1 MCLSEAKGMDI
12 IMNYLNKN
20 NRISSVFLKLF
31 IICALLFPV
40 YFSSVSSPYYP
51 EIIISNIF
59 FILCCILIFFTIDKK
74 REYRIFIIL
83 TGAFLLLYNV
93 FFIYYITM
101 RDQWAYDNINVTLA
115 IGGFIIL
122 LTCNTRVF
130 FEKHH
135 IIQFLIVVILI
146 TTVAGIVV
154 FHMGYTSVSLLNGQI
169 IFTPHDP
176 NYYETRF
183 SWFYFHKSQ
192 YCFML
197 LLFISLFVTYR
208 KVFPNRITYYLSL
221 LILLYAIYI
230 SHTYTALFA
239 SLLIFAG
246 CIIDYLRPRL
256 SDIKKRYFLLLIPPF
271 LVALYFVYRMSLE
284 RNIWNLGGRLNIW
297 KESINQILQ
306 YTEGVGDLFG
316 GISFKVPGLSFEVY
330 NCHNFFLN
338 IMYRFSLPAGL
349 CFAVIFLLIIIFSL
363 KKKFSF
369 LTAGIWATLMISLC
383 MDYALLTTDLPIT
396 MLMLYCL
403 FFHEEKTV
411 QH

>member
-1 MCLSEAKGMDI
+1 MSH
-12 IMNYLNKN
+12 LNKN
-20 NRISSVFLKLF
+20 SKISSVFLKLF
-31 IICALLFPV
+31 IICSLLFPV

-51 EIIISNIF
+51 EIIVSNIL
-59 FILCCILIFFTIDKK
+59 FIICCILIFFTVDKQ
-74 REYRIFIIL
+74 RDYRIFIIL
-83 TGAFLLLYNV
+83 TGVFLLLYNV

-101 RDQWAYDNINVTLA
+101 KGQWAYDNINVTIA
-115 IGGFIIL
+115 VGGFIIL
-122 LTCNTRVF
+122 LTCSTRDF
-130 FEKHH
+130 FERHH
-135 IIQFLIVVILI
+135 VIQFLIITILL
-146 TTVAGIVV
+146 TTIIGIVV
-154 FHMGYTSVSLLNGQI
+154 FHMGYTSVSFLNGRI
-169 IFTPHDP
+169 TFTPHDP

-197 LLFISLFVTYR
+197 LLFISFFVTYR
-208 KVFPNRITYYLSL
+208 KMFPNKITYYLSL
-221 LILLYAIYI
+221 FVLLYAIYI

-246 CIIDYLRPRL
+246 CIMDYLKPRL
-256 SDIKKRYFLLLIPPF
+256 SNIKKQYFLLLIP
-271 LVALYFVYRMSLE
+271 AIMIAAYFIYRMSLE

-316 GISFKVPGLSFEVY
+316 GISFEVPGLSFDVY
-330 NCHNFFLN
+330 NCHNYFLN
-338 IMYRFSLPAGL
+338 IMYRFSMPAGL
-349 CFAVIFLLIIIFSL
+349 CFAVIFLLLIIFSL
-363 KKKFSF
+363 KKKMSF
-369 LTAGIWATLMISLC
+369 LTIGIWTALMISLC

-403 FFHEEKTV
+403 FFHEGKTV

>member
-1 MCLSEAKGMDI
+1 MKS
-12 IMNYLNKN
+12 LNKN
-20 NRISSVFLKLF
+20 SKISSVLLKLF
-31 IICALLFPV
+31 IICALIFPA

-51 EIIISNIF
+51 EIIVSNIL
-59 FILCCILIFFTIDKK
+59 FIICSIFIFFTVNKQK
-74 REYRIFIIL
+74 EYRIFIIL
-83 TGAFLLLYNV
+83 TGAFLVLYNV
-93 FFIYYITM
+93 FFIYNITLNG
-101 RDQWAYDNINVTLA
+101 QCAYDNINVTLA
-115 IGGFIIL
+115 VLGFIL
-122 LTCNTRVF
+122 LLACDTELF

-135 IIQFLIVVILI
+135 IIEFLIVVILI
-146 TTVAGIVV
+146 TTIIGIIV
-154 FHMGYTSVSLLNGQI
+154 FHMGYTSVSFMNGQI
-169 IFTPHDP
+169 TFTPHDP
-176 NYYETRF
+176 DYYETRF

-208 KVFPNRITYYLSL
+208 KVFPNKITYYLSL
-221 LILLYAIYI
+221 LVLLYAIYI

-246 CIIDYLRPRL
+246 SIMDYLRPRL
-256 SDIKKRYFLLLIPPF
+256 SSIKKRYFLLLIPPI
-271 LVALYFVYRMSLE
+271 LIAAYFVYRMSLE

-316 GISFKVPGLSFEVY
+316 GISFEVPGLSFEVY

-338 IMYRFSLPAGL
+338 IMYRFSLSAGL

-363 KKKFSF
+363 KKKFCF
-369 LTAGIWATLMISLC
+369 LTAGIWIALMISLC
-383 MDYALLTTDLPIT
+383 MDYALMTTDLPVT

-403 FFHEEKTV
+403 FFHQEKAV

>member
-1 MCLSEAKGMDI
+1 MS
-12 IMNYLNKN
+12 YLNRN
-20 NRISSVFLKLF
+20 SRISSGFLKLF
-31 IICALLFPV
+31 IVCALLFPV
-40 YFSSVSSPYYP
+40 YFSSISSPYYP
-51 EIIISNIF
+51 EIIVSNIL
-59 FILCCILIFFTIDKK
+59 FILCCTFIFFTVDRQI
-74 REYRIFIIL
+74 EYRTFIIL
-83 TGAFLLLYNV
+83 TGLFLVLYNA

-101 RDQWAYDNINVTLA
+101 NGQWAYDNINVTLA
-115 IGGFIIL
+115 VGGFIIL
-122 LTCNTRVF
+122 LACDTKF
-130 FEKHH
+130 FFKKHH
-135 IIQFLIVVILI
+135 IIQFLIIVILI
-146 TTVAGIVV
+146 TTVIGIVV
-154 FHMGYTSVSLLNGQI
+154 FHMGYTSVSFLNGQI
-169 IFTPHDP
+169 TFTPHDP

-208 KVFPNRITYYLSL
+208 KVFPNKLTYYLSL
-221 LILLYAIYI
+221 LVLLYAIYI

-246 CIIDYLRPRL
+246 CIMDYLRPRL
-256 SDIKKRYFLLLIPPF
+256 SSIKKRYFLLLIP
-271 LVALYFVYRMSLE
+271 LVLIATYFIYRMSLE
-284 RNIWNLGGRLNIW
+284 RNILNLGGRLNIW

-306 YTEGVGDLFG
+306 YSEGVGDLFG
-316 GISFKVPGLSFEVY
+316 GISFEVPGLSFEVY

-369 LTAGIWATLMISLC
+369 LTAGIWTALMISLC

>member
-1 MCLSEAKGMDI
+1 MS
-12 IMNYLNKN
+12 YLNKN
-20 NRISSVFLKLF
+20 SRISSAFLKLF

-51 EIIISNIF
+51 EIIISNIL
-59 FILCCILIFFTIDKK
+59 FILCCILIFFTVDKK

-93 FFIYYITM
+93 FYIYYITM

-154 FHMGYTSVSLLNGQI
+154 FHMGYTSVSFLNGQI

-208 KVFPNRITYYLSL
+208 KVFPNRVTYYLSL
-221 LILLYAIYI
+221 LVLLYAIYI

-256 SDIKKRYFLLLIPPF
+256 SNIKKRYFLLLIPP
-271 LVALYFVYRMSLE
+271 LLIALYFVYRMSLE

-338 IMYRFSLPAGL
+338 IMYRFSLTAGL

-369 LTAGIWATLMISLC
+369 LTAGIWAALMISLC

-403 FFHEEKTV
+403 FFHEEKAV